1 MHTDI
6 KHRYSISARRMSRSI
21 IRELLKLANKP
32 GIISFAG
39 GLPNPH
45 TFPSEELKEICTRV
59 FENEPQVTLQYSAT
73 EGLSSLRDLLVDFVG
88 RYGLAINREELIVT
102 TASQQS
108 LDLVGKIF
116 IDRGDLVVVEQP
128 SYLGAVSAF
137 KSYGVRFLPIEMDGE
152 GIRTGT
158 LHARLRDLKKEAG
171 SGIEYYQNMPKFI
184 YTIPDFQ
191 NPSGITMSLQ
201 RREELL
207 NIADE
212 FDLVIVEDVAYKWL
226 RYSGEDLPLIGAL
239 EVRRRAASGA
249 GGAEASVGAGRA
261 KISSG
266 EGDAGGVPAAD
277 PIPPTRR
284 VINLFTFSK
293 ILSPGFRLG
302 WICADAGV
310 IDKLVQAKQAT
321 DLCTSALTQRIAA
334 EFLDRGLLEV
344 RIRANVELY
353 RDKLQCMLAA
363 LEEFMPRMQ
372 GLSWV
377 VPEGGMFLWITL
389 PEGMDA
395 DEMFKDAIER
405 NVAYVVGSA
414 FHPAGGGHNTMRLN
428 FSYSSD
434 KEIREGIRRLAGLV
448 RSRRRGAA

>member
-1 MHTDI
+1 MHTDV

-39 GLPNPH
+39 GLPSPQA
-45 TFPSEELKEICTRV
+45 FPSEELKDICNRV
-59 FENEPQVTLQYSAT
+59 FEDAPQVTLQYSAT
-73 EGLSSLRDLLVDFVG
+73 EGLSSLRDLLVEFVG
-88 RYGLAINREELIVT
+88 RGGLEINREELIVT

-137 KSYGVRFLPIEMDGE
+137 KSYGVRFLPIEMDE
-152 GIRTGT
+152 QGIRTDV
-158 LHARLRDLKKEAG
+158 LHSRLRELKTEAG

-207 NIADE
+207 NIAEE
-212 FDLVIVEDVAYKWL
+212 FDLIIVEDVAYKWL
-226 RYSGEDLPLIGAL
+226 RYCGEDLPLIGAL
-239 EVRRRAASGA
+239 EVQRRAARDGTA
-249 GGAEASVGAGRA
+249 
-261 KISSG
+261 
-266 EGDAGGVPAAD
+266 PAAD

-293 ILSPGFRLG
+293 LLSPGFRLG

-321 DLCTSALTQRIAA
+321 DLCTSALTQRIAG
-334 EFLDRGLLEV
+334 EYLSRGLLEA
-344 RIRANVELY
+344 RIRANVDLY
-353 RDKLQCMLAA
+353 RGKLQCMLAA
-363 LEEFMPRMQ
+363 LEQFMPRVP

-377 VPEGGMFLWITL
+377 VPQGGMFLWITL
-389 PEGMDA
+389 PDGMDA
-395 DEMFKDAIER
+395 DEMFKEAIER

-428 FSYSSD
+428 FSYPSEE
-434 KEIREGIRRLAGLV
+434 EIQEGIKRLAGLV
-448 RSRRRGAA
+448 RSRHRGAA

>member
-6 KHRYSISARRMSRSI
+6 KHRYSIAARRMSRSI

-32 GIISFAG
+32 DIISFAG
-39 GLPNPH
+39 GLPNPQ
-45 TFPSEELKEICTRV
+45 TFPSADLKEICTTA
-59 FENEPQVTLQYSAT
+59 FEDAPQVTLQYSAT
-73 EGLSSLRDLLVDFVG
+73 EGLSSLRDLLVDLVG
-88 RYGLAINREELIVT
+88 RYGLVIGREELIVT

-128 SYLGAVSAF
+128 SYLGAISAF
-137 KSYGVRFLPIEMDGE
+137 KSYGVRFLPIEMDEQGL
-152 GIRTGT
+152 RTDL
-158 LHARLRDLKKEAG
+158 LHNRLRELKTEAG
-171 SGIEYYQNMPKFI
+171 SGIEYYQNMPKII

-207 NIADE
+207 NIAEE
-212 FDLVIVEDVAYKWL
+212 FDLIIVEDVPYKWL

-239 EVRRRAASGA
+239 EVQRRAGSASGA
-249 GGAEASVGAGRA
+249 GAEAAAAGA
-261 KISSG
+261 
-266 EGDAGGVPAAD
+266 PTAD

-302 WICADAGV
+302 WICADSVV

-334 EFLDRGLLEV
+334 EFLRRGLLEA
-344 RIRANVELY
+344 RIQANIGLY
-353 RDKLQCMLAA
+353 RGKLQCMLNA
-363 LEEFMPRMQ
+363 LDEFMPRVPD
-372 GLSWV
+372 LRWV

-428 FSYSSD
+428 FSYCSD
-434 KEIREGIRRLAGLV
+434 EQIREGIRRLAGLV
-448 RSRRRGAA
+448 RSRQRGAA

>member
-1 MHTDI
+1 
-6 KHRYSISARRMSRSI
+6 MSRSI

-39 GLPNPH
+39 GLPSPQA
-45 TFPSEELKEICTRV
+45 FPSEELKDICNRV
-59 FENEPQVTLQYSAT
+59 FEDEPQVTLQYSAT
-73 EGLSSLRDLLVDFVG
+73 EGLSSLRDLLVEFVG
-88 RYGLAINREELIVT
+88 LNGLEISREELIVT

-137 KSYGVRFLPIEMDGE
+137 KSYGVRFLPIEMDEQGM
-152 GIRTGT
+152 RTEL
-158 LHARLRDLKKEAG
+158 LHSRLRELKREAG

-184 YTIPDFQ
+184 YTVPDFQ

-201 RREELL
+201 RREEML
-207 NIADE
+207 NIAEE
-212 FDLVIVEDVAYKWL
+212 FDLIIVEDVAYRWL
-226 RYSGEDLPLIGAL
+226 RYAGEDLPLIGAL
-239 EVRRRAASGA
+239 EVQRRAAS
-249 GGAEASVGAGRA
+249 
-261 KISSG
+261 
-266 EGDAGGVPAAD
+266 AAD

-293 ILSPGFRLG
+293 LLSPGFRLG

-321 DLCTSALTQRIAA
+321 DLCTSALTQRIAG
-334 EFLDRGLLEV
+334 EYLSRGLLEA
-344 RIRANVELY
+344 RIQANIELY
-353 RDKLQCMLAA
+353 RSKLQCMLAA
-363 LEEFMPRMQ
+363 LEEFMPRVP

-377 VPEGGMFLWITL
+377 VPQGGMFLWITL
-389 PEGMDA
+389 PDEMDA

-414 FHPAGGGHNTMRLN
+414 FHPGGGGHNTIRVN
-428 FSYSSD
+428 FSYPTEE
-434 KEIREGIRRLAGLV
+434 EIREGIKRLAGLV
-448 RSRRRGAA
+448 RSRQRGAA

>member
-1 MHTDI
+1 MHTDV
-6 KHRYSISARRMSRSI
+6 KHRYSTSARTMSRSV

-32 GIISFAG
+32 NIISFAG
-39 GLPNPH
+39 GLPCPE
-45 TFPSEELKEICTRV
+45 TFPSEDLKQICIEV
-59 FENEPQVTLQYSAT
+59 FENQPQVTLQYSAT
-73 EGLSSLRDLLVDFVG
+73 EGLSDLRDLLVEFVG
-88 RYGLAINREELIVT
+88 RYGLEIGREELIVT

-116 IDRGDLVVVEQP
+116 VDRGDLVVVEQP

-137 KSYGVRFLPIEMDGE
+137 KSYGVRFLPIEMDGQ
-152 GIRTGT
+152 GIRTDI
-158 LHARLRDLKKEAG
+158 LHGRLREMKKEAG
-171 SGIEYYQNMPKFI
+171 SGIDYYRNMPKFI

-207 NIADE
+207 RIAEE
-212 FDLVIVEDVAYKWL
+212 FDLLIVEDVAYKWL

-239 EVRRRAASGA
+239 GA
-249 GGAEASVGAGRA
+249 R
-261 KISSG
+261 
-266 EGDAGGVPAAD
+266 
-277 PIPPTRR
+277 RR

-310 IDKLVQAKQAT
+310 VDKLVQAKQAT

-334 EFLDRGLLEV
+334 EFLRRGLLEA

-353 RDKLQCMLAA
+353 RGKLRCMLAA
-363 LEEFMPRMQ
+363 LEEFMPRLS

-377 VPEGGMFLWITL
+377 APEGGMFLWITL

-414 FHPAGGGHNTMRLN
+414 FYPAGGGHNTMRVN
-428 FSYSSD
+428 FSYSRD
-434 KEIREGIRRLAGLV
+434 EDIREGIRRLAGLV
-448 RSRRRGAA
+448 RSRQPGAS

>member
-6 KHRYSISARRMSRSI
+6 RYRYSIAARRMSRSI
-21 IRELLKLANKP
+21 IRELLKLASKP
-32 GIISFAG
+32 DIISFAG
-39 GLPNPH
+39 GLPNPQ
-45 TFPSEELKEICTRV
+45 TFPSEDLKEICTTA
-59 FENEPQVTLQYSAT
+59 FEDDPQVTLQYSAT
-73 EGLSSLRDLLVDFVG
+73 EGLTSLRDALVNFVG
-88 RYGLAINREELIVT
+88 RYGLTVSREELIVT

-116 IDRGDLVVVEQP
+116 IDRGDMVVVEQP
-128 SYLGAVSAF
+128 SYVGAVSAF
-137 KSYGVRFLPIEMDGE
+137 KSYGVRFLPIEMDE
-152 GIRTGT
+152 QGIRTDI
-158 LHARLRDLKKEAG
+158 LHNRLRELKTEAG

-212 FDLVIVEDVAYKWL
+212 FDLIIVEDVAYKWL

-239 EVRRRAASGA
+239 EVQRRAASGA
-249 GGAEASVGAGRA
+249 SA
-261 KISSG
+261 
-266 EGDAGGVPAAD
+266 AAD

-284 VINLFTFSK
+284 VVNMFTFSK

-302 WICADAGV
+302 WVCADPVV

-334 EFLDRGLLEV
+334 EFLRRGLLES
-344 RIRANVELY
+344 RIQANIGLY
-353 RDKLQCMLAA
+353 RRKLQCMLDA
-363 LEEFMPRMQ
+363 LDEFMPPVK

-389 PEGMDA
+389 PEGMDT

-434 KEIREGIRRLAGLV
+434 EQIREGIRRLSGLV
-448 RSRRRGAA
+448 RSRQRGAA

>member
-1 MHTDI
+1 MHTDV

-39 GLPNPH
+39 GLPSPQA
-45 TFPSEELKEICTRV
+45 FPSEELKDICKRV
-59 FENEPQVTLQYSAT
+59 FEDAPQVTLQYSAT
-73 EGLSSLRDLLVDFVG
+73 EGLSSLRDLLVEFVG
-88 RYGLAINREELIVT
+88 RGGLEINREELIVT

-137 KSYGVRFLPIEMDGE
+137 KSYGVRFLPIEMDE
-152 GIRTGT
+152 QGIRTDV
-158 LHARLRDLKKEAG
+158 LHSRLRELKTDAG

-207 NIADE
+207 NIAEE
-212 FDLVIVEDVAYKWL
+212 FDLIIVEDVAYKWL

-239 EVRRRAASGA
+239 EVQRRAAS
-249 GGAEASVGAGRA
+249 V
-261 KISSG
+261 
-266 EGDAGGVPAAD
+266 AAD

-293 ILSPGFRLG
+293 LLSPGFRLG

-321 DLCTSALTQRIAA
+321 DLCTSALTQRIAG
-334 EFLDRGLLEV
+334 EFLSRGLLEA
-344 RIRANVELY
+344 RIRANIDLY
-353 RDKLQCMLAA
+353 RGKLQCMLAE
-363 LEEFMPRMQ
+363 LEQFMPHVP

-377 VPEGGMFLWITL
+377 VPQGGMFLWITL

-428 FSYSSD
+428 FSYPSEE
-434 KEIREGIRRLAGLV
+434 EIREGIKRLAGLI
-448 RSRRRGAA
+448 RSRYRGAA

>member
-1 MHTDI
+1 MHTDV

-32 GIISFAG
+32 GVISFAG
-39 GLPNPH
+39 GLPCPQA
-45 TFPSEELKEICTRV
+45 FPAEELKEICDRV
-59 FENEPQVTLQYSAT
+59 FEVEPQVTLQYSAT
-73 EGLSSLRDLLVDFVG
+73 EGLSSLRDLLVGFVA
-88 RYGLAINREELIVT
+88 RNGLEVSREELIVT

-137 KSYGVRFLPIEMDGE
+137 KSYGVRFLPIQMDE
-152 GIRTGT
+152 QGIRTDV
-158 LHARLRDLKKEAG
+158 LHARLRELKKDAG

-191 NPSGITMSLQ
+191 NPSGTTMSLQ

-207 NIADE
+207 NIAEE
-212 FDLVIVEDVAYKWL
+212 FDLIIVEDVAYKWL
-226 RYSGEDLPLIGAL
+226 RYAGEDLPLIGAL
-239 EVRRRAASGA
+239 EVQRRAAS
-249 GGAEASVGAGRA
+249 
-261 KISSG
+261 
-266 EGDAGGVPAAD
+266 AAD
-277 PIPPTRR
+277 PFQPTRR

-293 ILSPGFRLG
+293 LLSPGFRLG

-334 EFLDRGLLEV
+334 EYLSRGLLEG
-344 RIRANVELY
+344 RIQANIDLY
-353 RDKLQCMLAA
+353 RGKLQCMLAA
-363 LEEFMPRMQ
+363 LEEFMPRMP

-377 VPEGGMFLWITL
+377 APQGGMFLWITL

-414 FHPAGGGHNTMRLN
+414 FHPAGGGQNTMRVN
-428 FSYSSD
+428 FSYPTEE
-434 KEIREGIRRLAGLV
+434 EIREGIKRLAGLV
-448 RSRRRGAA
+448 RSRQRGAA

>member
-1 MHTDI
+1 MHTDV

-21 IRELLKLANKP
+21 IRELLKLTNKP
-32 GIISFAG
+32 GLISFAG
-39 GLPNPH
+39 GLPSPQ
-45 TFPSEELKEICTRV
+45 TFPSEELKEICSTV
-59 FENEPQVTLQYSAT
+59 FEKAPHITLQYSAT
-73 EGLSSLRDLLVDFVG
+73 EGLSSLRDLLVDFLG
-88 RYGLAINREELIVT
+88 RYGLRVGREELIVT

-116 IDRGDLVVVEQP
+116 IDRGDTIVVEEP

-137 KSYGVRFLPIEMDGE
+137 KSYGVRFLPVQMDEQGL
-152 GIRTGT
+152 RTDF
-158 LHARLRDLKKEAG
+158 LHSRLRELKKEAG

-207 NIADE
+207 NIAEE
-212 FDLVIVEDVAYKWL
+212 FDLIIVEDAPYRWL
-226 RYSGEDLPLIGAL
+226 RYSGEELPMIGAL
-239 EVRRRAASGA
+239 EVRRRSATGASTAA
-249 GGAEASVGAGRA
+249 
-261 KISSG
+261 
-266 EGDAGGVPAAD
+266 PAD

-302 WICADAGV
+302 WICADPTV

-321 DLCTSALTQRIAA
+321 DLCTSAFTQRIAE
-334 EFLDRGLLEV
+334 EFLRRGLLER
-344 RIRANVELY
+344 RIQANIALY
-353 RDKLQCMLAA
+353 RGKLRCMLDA
-363 LEEFMPRMQ
+363 LEEYMPRIQ
-372 GLSWV
+372 GLRWTA
-377 VPEGGMFLWITL
+377 PEGGMFLWITL
-389 PEGMDA
+389 PEGMDTE
-395 DEMFKDAIER
+395 EMFKEAIER

-428 FSYSSD
+428 FSFCSEE
-434 KEIREGIRRLAGLV
+434 EIREGIRRLAGLV
-448 RSRRRGAA
+448 RSLQKGAA

>member
-6 KHRYSISARRMSRSI
+6 KHRYSIAARRMSRSI

-32 GIISFAG
+32 DIISFAG
-39 GLPNPH
+39 GLPNPQ
-45 TFPSEELKEICTRV
+45 TFPSADLKEICTTA
-59 FENEPQVTLQYSAT
+59 FEDAPQVTLQYSAT
-73 EGLSSLRDLLVDFVG
+73 EGLSSLRDLLVDLVG
-88 RYGLAINREELIVT
+88 RYGLVIGREELIVT

-128 SYLGAVSAF
+128 SYLGAISAF
-137 KSYGVRFLPIEMDGE
+137 KSYGVRFLPIEMDEQGL
-152 GIRTGT
+152 RTDL
-158 LHARLRDLKKEAG
+158 LHNRLRELKTEAG
-171 SGIEYYQNMPKFI
+171 SGIEYYQNMPKII

-207 NIADE
+207 NIAEE
-212 FDLVIVEDVAYKWL
+212 FDLIIVEDVPYKWL

-239 EVRRRAASGA
+239 EVQRRAGSASGA
-249 GGAEASVGAGRA
+249 GAEAAAAGA
-261 KISSG
+261 
-266 EGDAGGVPAAD
+266 PTTD

-302 WICADAGV
+302 WICADSVV

-334 EFLDRGLLEV
+334 EFLRRGLLEA
-344 RIRANVELY
+344 RIQANIGLY
-353 RDKLQCMLAA
+353 RGKLQCMLNA
-363 LEEFMPRMQ
+363 LDEFMPRVPD
-372 GLSWV
+372 LRWV

-428 FSYSSD
+428 FSYCSD
-434 KEIREGIRRLAGLV
+434 EQIREGIRRLAGLV
-448 RSRRRGAA
+448 RSRQRGAA

>member
-1 MHTDI
+1 
-6 KHRYSISARRMSRSI
+6 MSRSI

-39 GLPNPH
+39 GLPNPE
-45 TFPSEELKEICTRV
+45 TFPAGELREISRTV
-59 FENEPQVTLQYSAT
+59 FENDPQVTLQYSAT
-73 EGLSSLRDLLVDFVG
+73 EGLSTLRDRLVDFVG
-88 RYGLAINREELIVT
+88 RYGLGLSREELIVT

-128 SYLGAVSAF
+128 CYLGAVSAF
-137 KSYGVRFLPIEMDGE
+137 KSYGVRFLPVEMDGE
-152 GIRTGT
+152 GLRTDI
-158 LHARLRDLKKEAG
+158 LHGRLRELKAQAG
-171 SGIEYYQNMPKFI
+171 SGIEYYQNMPKFV

-191 NPSGITMSLQ
+191 NPSGITMSLR

-207 NIADE
+207 NIAEE
-212 FDLVIVEDVAYKWL
+212 FDLIIVEDVAYKWL

-239 EVRRRAASGA
+239 EVQRKR
-249 GGAEASVGAGRA
+249 
-261 KISSG
+261 
-266 EGDAGGVPAAD
+266 P
-277 PIPPTRR
+277 RR

-302 WICADAGV
+302 FICADTAV

-321 DLCTSALTQRIAA
+321 DLCTSALTQRFA
-334 EFLDRGLLEV
+334 EEYMKRGLLEG
-344 RIRANVELY
+344 RIRANIELY
-353 RDKLQCMLAA
+353 RSKLKCMLGA
-363 LEEFMPRMQ
+363 LEEFMPRLP

-377 VPEGGMFLWITL
+377 EPEGGMFLWITL
-389 PEGMDA
+389 PQGMDA
-395 DEMFKDAIER
+395 DEMFKEAIER

-434 KEIREGIRRLAGLV
+434 EEIREGVRRLAELV
-448 RSRRRGAA
+448 RSRQRGAA

>member
-1 MHTDI
+1 MHTEV

-39 GLPNPH
+39 GLPSPE
-45 TFPSEELKEICTRV
+45 TFPSAELKEICAQV
-59 FENEPQVTLQYSAT
+59 FEDEPQVTLQYSAT
-73 EGLSSLRDLLVDFVG
+73 EGLSCLRDLLVDFVG
-88 RYGLAINREELIVT
+88 RNGLVIGREELIVT

-152 GIRTGT
+152 GICTNV
-158 LHARLRDLKKEAG
+158 LHSRLRELKKEAG

-207 NIADE
+207 NIAEE
-212 FDLVIVEDVAYKWL
+212 FDLIIVEDVAYKWL
-226 RYSGEDLPLIGAL
+226 RYCGEDLPLIGAL
-239 EVRRRAASGA
+239 EVQRRAASGEGGGGGASGAEDA
-249 GGAEASVGAGRA
+249 GGA
-261 KISSG
+261 
-266 EGDAGGVPAAD
+266 PAAD
-277 PIPPTRR
+277 PVPPTRR

-302 WICADAGV
+302 WICADAVV

-334 EFLDRGLLEV
+334 EFLRRGLLEA
-344 RIRANVELY
+344 RIQANVGLY
-353 RDKLQCMLAA
+353 RQKLQCMLDA
-363 LEEFMPRMQ
+363 LQQFMPRIP
-372 GLSWV
+372 GLSWI
-377 VPEGGMFLWITL
+377 VPQGGMFLWITL
-389 PEGMDA
+389 PEGMDT
-395 DEMFKDAIER
+395 DEMFKDAIEH

-428 FSYSSD
+428 FSYSND
-434 KEIREGIRRLAGLV
+434 GEIQEGIRRLAGLV
-448 RSRRRGAA
+448 RSRQRGAA

>member
-1 MHTDI
+1 
-6 KHRYSISARRMSRSI
+6 MSRSI

-39 GLPNPH
+39 GLPSPQA
-45 TFPSEELKEICTRV
+45 FPSEELKDICNRV
-59 FENEPQVTLQYSAT
+59 FEIEPQVTLQYSAT
-73 EGLSSLRDLLVDFVG
+73 EGLSSLRDLLVEFV
-88 RYGLAINREELIVT
+88 RRNGLELDREQLIVT

-137 KSYGVRFLPIEMDGE
+137 KSYGVRFLPIQMDE
-152 GIRTGT
+152 QGICTDV
-158 LHARLRDLKKEAG
+158 LHNRLRELKTEAG

-207 NIADE
+207 NIAEE
-212 FDLVIVEDVAYKWL
+212 FDLIIVEDVAYKWL

-239 EVRRRAASGA
+239 EVQRR
-249 GGAEASVGAGRA
+249 V
-261 KISSG
+261 
-266 EGDAGGVPAAD
+266 AD
-277 PIPPTRR
+277 PLPPTRR

-293 ILSPGFRLG
+293 LLSPGFRLG
-302 WICADAGV
+302 WICADAAV

-321 DLCTSALTQRIAA
+321 DLCTSALTQRIAG
-334 EFLDRGLLEV
+334 EYLSRGLLEGRV
-344 RIRANVELY
+344 RASIDLY
-353 RDKLQCMLAA
+353 RGKLQCMIAA
-363 LEEFMPRMQ
+363 LEEFMPRVP

-377 VPEGGMFLWITL
+377 VPQGGMFLWITL

-428 FSYSSD
+428 FSYPSEE
-434 KEIREGIRRLAGLV
+434 EIREGIKRLAGLV
-448 RSRRRGAA
+448 RSRQRGAA